1 MLLSPVW
8 KLIAEAFAFKLSV
21 QNFLK

>member
-8 KLIAEAFAFKLSV
+8 KLIADAFAFKLSV